1 MTCCVLDINAHYRIF
16 SAHPLWSKADC
27 IDSVFEKSLHL
38 SCSFV
43 LIVWSDRTHQCFLR
57 KKCCRL
63 NRCCHTYANE
73 KRRAGIQSVCCHN
86 VHNEL
91 CNSFVS
97 FTRHQN
103 HSFSRKSTS
112 APCHVCIDL
121 TFVWV
126 WNDIPEYSRCSFSYV
141 LSCVVFIK
149 CLYTVVTERCF
160 KCCFHNSVFQ
170 KSFQFVDKWEFCST
184 FYPEL

>member
-1 MTCCVLDINAHYRIF
+1 MSTSVRPAAYVYGNSDCRWMSCCILNMYAHNRILT
-16 SAHPLWSKADC
+16 AHSLWSKANF
-27 IDSVFEKSLHL
+27 INSVLKKFFHRC
-38 SCSFV
+38 CSFV
-43 LIVWSDRTHQCFLR
+43 LVMASKWTHQCFLR

-121 TFVWV
+121 TFV
-126 WNDIPEYSRCSFSYV
+126 
-141 LSCVVFIK
+141 
-149 CLYTVVTERCF
+149 
-160 KCCFHNSVFQ
+160 
-170 KSFQFVDKWEFCST
+170 
-184 FYPEL
+184 